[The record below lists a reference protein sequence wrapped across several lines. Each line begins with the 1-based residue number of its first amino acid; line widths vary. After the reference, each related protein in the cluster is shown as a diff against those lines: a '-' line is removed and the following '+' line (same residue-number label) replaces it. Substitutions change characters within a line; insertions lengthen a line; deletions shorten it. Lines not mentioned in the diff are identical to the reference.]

1 MATKIIP
8 DEMIVE
14 PPDISHIEIEDD
26 EPVDNI
32 ISAKQQRLL
41 VESLY
46 SSWRPDIAFIA
57 DANVGVFASP
67 HRTAIVPDVF
77 ISTDVTLPADMQQK
91 QNRTYFIWEYG
102 KPPDVVVEIVSN
114 RKGNER
120 GSKLV
125 DYARLKVSY
134 YIIFDPY
141 NILLDDTSLEI
152 YELNGGTYHLKKD
165 QFLDTIGLG
174 VTLWQGVFE
183 AYEYTWMRWV
193 KKDGSLLL
201 TGAEATIVETERAN
215 VETERAAKAEAR
227 SAELAA
233 KLRALGIEPDE

>member
-1 MATKIIP
+1 MTTETIP
-8 DEMIVE
+8 DEMVVE
-14 PPDISHIEIEDD
+14 PPDISHIIIEDD

-41 VESLY
+41 VETLY
-46 SSWRPDIAFIA
+46 TSWKAGVEFIA

-77 ISTDVTLPADMQQK
+77 ISTDVSLPDDMQQK

-120 GSKLV
+120 GSKLI

-141 NILLDDTSLEI
+141 NVLLDDTSIEV
-152 YELNGGTYHLKKD
+152 YELLGGVYRLKQD
-165 QFLDTIGLG
+165 SFLDSVGLG
-174 VTLWQGVFE
+174 VALWQGVFE
-183 AYEYTWMRWV
+183 EYEYEWVRWV
-193 KKDGSLLL
+193 DADGNLLL
-201 TGAEATIVETERAN
+201 TGAEAKAHEAQRADAEAQRAN
-215 VETERAAKAEAR
+215 DAEAR
-227 SAELAA
+227 AAALAA
-233 KLRALGIEPDE
+233 KLRELGINPDD